1 MTANHL
7 TWWTTQLAR
16 TVLKDMALAFL
27 KPDLCLADF
36 SDNLAR
42 FAAEPRLLNTPAPNA
57 TEVFWELV
65 GAEDDLRAML
75 RGEVESLVWRNLNRE
90 QAGGQ
95 TVLFSLT
102 VVPRNPDRP
111 AEGLLLVI
119 EDTTHTSQLEQQV
132 LNDRN
137 QLRLLQDQLEM
148 TNLELQRINWFK
160 TTLVS
165 MVAHDLRAPL
175 SAIRLLTT
183 QLAVR
188 LPAEGRSAWQP
199 VLNDLYAEIE
209 RLNAMIGNVLDIG
222 QIDHGHMRL
231 ALEQCDLSLI
241 AQNVVQR
248 LAPLLERRQLY
259 LNTRWADQPVIIFAD
274 PDRVGQALYNLL
286 DNAIKYTPRGGSI
299 TLTTLLEASHG
310 VFDIF
315 NSGHG
320 LPPDRVKQLFN
331 LYQRAPA
338 DAAPDVHGL
347 GLGLYFVKMLTEAHG
362 GYVTVHNQP
371 GVGVSFRT
379 FWPVNL

>member
-16 TVLKDMALAFL
+16 TVLKDMALAFINS
-27 KPDLCLADF
+27 DLCL
-36 SDNLAR
+36 SDISANLAR
-42 FAAEPRLLNTPAPNA
+42 FAAEPRLLDTPAPRA

-137 QLRLLQDQLEM
+137 QLRLLQDQLEV

-188 LPAEGRSAWQP
+188 LPAEGRPTWQP

-209 RLNAMIGNVLDIG
+209 RLNTMIGNVLDIG

-274 PDRVGQALYNLL
+274 PDRVGQVLYNLL

-320 LPPDRVKQLFN
+320 LPPDRVNQLFD

-338 DAAPDVHGL
+338 DAAPDVHWL

-362 GYVTVHNQP
+362 GHVTVHNQP